1 MFIKGVWMYKKPLP
15 MNTSIIDTIIDT
27 VAVDI
32 LYIDII
38 IDAITD
44 IMVLPTD
51 NIDIYRAVK

>member
-1 MFIKGVWMYKKPLP
+1 MYKKPLP

-32 LYIDII
+32 LSIDII

-51 NIDIYRAVK
+51 NIDIHRAVK